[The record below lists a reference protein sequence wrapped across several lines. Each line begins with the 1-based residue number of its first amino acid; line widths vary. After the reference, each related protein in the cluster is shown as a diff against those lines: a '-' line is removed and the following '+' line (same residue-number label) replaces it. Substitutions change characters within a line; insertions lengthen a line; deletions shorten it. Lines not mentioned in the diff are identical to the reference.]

1 MEKRRWIQLIKDS
14 KSSYGS
20 RSWTSTIS
28 HPMVSSRALSSYHL
42 EVNPQTLTQVSSLAW
57 VDQGDCLVRDTSRM
71 RIKYV
76 ATQSLFSIEISFG
89 IVSH

>member
-1 MEKRRWIQLIKDS
+1 MEGKKEKARTMERMEKRRWIELIKDS

-42 EVNPQTLTQVSSLAW
+42 EVNP
-57 VDQGDCLVRDTSRM
+57 
-71 RIKYV
+71 KP
-76 ATQSLFSIEISFG
+76 
-89 IVSH
+89 